1 MKNFSAR
8 RLCRRA
14 EKPKCFLT
22 FHNNRFG
29 HEFPRLRALVTSSV
43 AKIINEYKIVVTYR
57 SKNGLTFCFWV
68 AIFNEFF
75 LHSLHQQFQLGI
87 GINHSCD
94 S

>member
-43 AKIINEYKIVVTYR
+43 AKIINAYKIGVTY
-57 SKNGLTFCFWV
+57 
-68 AIFNEFF
+68 
-75 LHSLHQQFQLGI
+75 
-87 GINHSCD
+87 
-94 S
+94 

>member
-8 RLCRRA
+8 RQSRRA

-43 AKIINEYKIVVTYR
+43 AKIINAYKIGVTY
-57 SKNGLTFCFWV
+57 
-68 AIFNEFF
+68 
-75 LHSLHQQFQLGI
+75 
-87 GINHSCD
+87 
-94 S
+94 